1 MAKPELKAEIAT
13 ALADGQFHSGE
24 ELGQRFGVSRTA
36 ISNQVKNLIELGLDV
51 FSVHGKG
58 YKLAE
63 AFTLLNGE
71 QIKNNLNDAN
81 RIEVF
86 PIIDSTNSYLM
97 ERIRS
102 TEHLDDGHTVLAECQ
117 TAGRGRRGRT
127 WVSPFGSH
135 IYLSQYRIIED
146 GLAAA
151 AGLSLAIGIAVK
163 LACDKVTGGD
173 LQLKWPNDILHK
185 KKKVAGILIEAEGQS
200 DGLCHIV
207 IGIGINVDMPKESAK
222 EIEQAWTD
230 LRTLSGDIVDRNL
243 LAVEMCKQLDMVM
256 AEYKKNRLEQLH
268 TVWNKYNAFQN
279 QMVNIISNK
288 QIQTGR
294 CIGIDQSGALVM
306 ENVSNGSRFKV
317 FGGEV
322 SLRGAD

>member
-1 MAKPELKAEIAT
+1 MRRLMAKRELKADIAT
-13 ALADGQFHSGE
+13 ALADGHFHSGE

-36 ISNQVKNLIELGLDV
+36 ISNQVKNLIDLGLDV

-63 AFTLLNGE
+63 AFTLLNE
-71 QIKNNLNDAN
+71 EKIRQSLSLDHD
-81 RIEVF
+81 IEVF

-102 TEHLDDGHTVLAECQ
+102 SKNASNGHTVLAECQ

-163 LACDKVTGGD
+163 NACDKVSGGE
-173 LQLKWPNDILHK
+173 LELKWPNDILYK

-207 IGIGINVDMPKESAK
+207 IGIGINVDMPQQSA
-222 EIEQAWTD
+222 
-230 LRTLSGDIVDRNL
+230 
-243 LAVEMCKQLDMVM
+243 
-256 AEYKKNRLEQLH
+256 
-268 TVWNKYNAFQN
+268 
-279 QMVNIISNK
+279 
-288 QIQTGR
+288 
-294 CIGIDQSGALVM
+294 
-306 ENVSNGSRFKV
+306 
-317 FGGEV
+317 
-322 SLRGAD
+322 